1 MKAVVTIVDV
11 QREGKFQAI
20 IDIKNKFFND
30 GMESVSSKSFANKK
44 ICIKNA
50 EAFCQDLALNYQVVD
65 DTVEADKTKG
75 GKKVGKK

>member
-1 MKAVVTIVDV
+1 MKAVVTILDV
-11 QREGKFQAI
+11 QKEGKFQAI

-30 GMESVSSKSFANKK
+30 GVGSISSKLFANKK

-50 EAFCQDLALNYQVVD
+50 EAFCQDLALDYQVVD
-65 DTVEADKTKG
+65 NTTETKG